1 VDSLLEDPIFWRVVL
16 ALLAIGC
23 FYFGFLWWRRARV
36 IDDTPLSRVRSAAH
50 FNEALRGRGTLL
62 AGNEIRA
69 PLSARPCVW
78 WSFQIERKEQTG
90 KSTSWR
96 TIKSGTSELPFLLTD
111 ESGWCV
117 VNPSGAEVFPS
128 DHSTW
133 YGSSEWP
140 ANTGSSGAILDRLV
154 SDYRYTEHRI
164 YEHERIDAI
173 GEFRTVGGINGI
185 DTESEAAELLRQ
197 WKTDQPRLMQR
208 FDENRDGV
216 LSQREWESARLAAR
230 RDIETRAQQ
239 KAPERYNVML
249 KPQDEK
255 PFLIAAYDLALLA
268 RRYRRRAAVA
278 LLAFVVLCGVL
289 TSLLLSPM

>member
-1 VDSLLEDPIFWRVVL
+1 VASLLEDPIFWRVAL

-23 FYFGFLWWRRARV
+23 FYLGFLWWRRARV
-36 IDDTPLSRVRSAAH
+36 IDDTPLSRVRSAAQG
-50 FNEALRGRGTLL
+50 FVEVRGRGTLL
-62 AGNEIRA
+62 KGSEIRA

-78 WSFQIERKEQTG
+78 WSFQIERKEETG

-96 TIKSGTSELPFLLTD
+96 TIKRGASTVPFLLTD

-117 VNPSGAEVFPS
+117 VNPTGAEVFPS

-140 ANTGSSGAILDRLV
+140 SNTGTSAAVLDRMLA
-154 SDYRYTEHRI
+154 DYRYTEHRI

-173 GEFRTVGGINGI
+173 GEFRTMGGISGI
-185 DTESEAAELLRQ
+185 DTEAEAMELLRQ

-208 FDENRDGV
+208 FDDNRDGV
-216 LSQREWESARLAAR
+216 LSQAEWEKARLEAR
-230 RDIETRAQQ
+230 RAVETRVQQ
-239 KAPERYNVML
+239 QAPPRYNVML
-249 KPQDEK
+249 RPSDDK

-268 RRYRRRAAVA
+268 RRYRRRAVVA

-289 TSLLLSPM
+289 TSLLISPM